1 MYYTQC
7 MREAC
12 FATSLASLLS
22 VIPQPKFSVPCKL
35 TTSYSHQGSSRS
47 AEIPSEE
54 RQNPE
59 NKESDANGTRDANT
73 DHAKQRESRALGNQR
88 CGSGQEIL
96 EGASGSRGKMSFPCV
111 VWDIG
116 KDLLSYFSMMS
127 ETSGIPFL
135 FFFFFN
141 IYLFACARS
150 GFPDSSV
157 SKESSCDAEDLG
169 LENPQEKGMT
179 THSSIFA
186 WEIPM
191 DRGTWQA
198 IVHGVANTT

>member
-7 MREAC
+7 MREVC

-35 TTSYSHQGSSRS
+35 TTSYSHQESSRS

-59 NKESDANGTRDANT
+59 NKESDANGTRDANK

-111 VWDIG
+111 V
-116 KDLLSYFSMMS
+116 
-127 ETSGIPFL
+127 
-135 FFFFFN
+135 
-141 IYLFACARS
+141 
-150 GFPDSSV
+150 
-157 SKESSCDAEDLG
+157 
-169 LENPQEKGMT
+169 
-179 THSSIFA
+179 
-186 WEIPM
+186 
-191 DRGTWQA
+191 
-198 IVHGVANTT
+198 